1 MKQKN
6 RETMQ
11 RAIGLVEGVAWVAEE
26 KQIDALMAAVEM
38 LDAVMIDEEK
48 EE

>member
-11 RAIGLVEGVAWVAEE
+11 RAMGIVEGVAWVAEE
-26 KQIDALMAAVEM
+26 KQSGALLAVVSM
-38 LDAVMIDEEK
+38 LDIVMNDEV

>member
-1 MKQKN
+1 MNQKN

-11 RAIGLVEGVAWVAEE
+11 RAIGLVEGVAWVSDE
-26 KQIDALMAAVEM
+26 KQSDALMAAVEM
-38 LDAVMIDEEK
+38 LDTVMKDEE

>member
-1 MKQKN
+1 MNQKN

-11 RAIGLVEGVAWVAEE
+11 RAIGLVEGVAWASDE
-26 KQIDALMAAVEM
+26 KQSDALMAVVEM
-38 LDAVMIDEEK
+38 LDTVMKDEE